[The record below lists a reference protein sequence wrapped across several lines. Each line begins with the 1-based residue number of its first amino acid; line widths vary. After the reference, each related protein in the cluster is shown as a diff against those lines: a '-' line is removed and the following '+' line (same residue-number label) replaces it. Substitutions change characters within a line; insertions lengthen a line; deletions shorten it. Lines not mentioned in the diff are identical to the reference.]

1 MLDTIKKW
9 YSRVVR
15 SKTMWLA
22 IILAVL
28 GVIQAS
34 MDVFTP
40 YVSAQSMGGL
50 TLIVGILVAVLRAIT
65 TNSLEDK

>member
-1 MLDTIKKW
+1 MLKSTKVW
-9 YSRVVR
+9 YSRIIR
-15 SKTMWLA
+15 SKTMWFSIL
-22 IILAVL
+22 LAVL

-40 YVSAQSMGGL
+40 YVSAQSMGFL
-50 TLIVGILVAVLRAIT
+50 TLLIGILVAVLRVVT